1 MDPKARGYELV
12 ESDTELWDDEE
23 VAHGEGVGE
32 SGDNDDLTDL
42 TRESWEVS
50 DGTEDILSSQGM
62 IPESPNFRS
71 FIDTDNFIFCKD
83 GQGSV
88 RQTLH
93 NTEVSESIF

>member
-23 VAHGEGVGE
+23 AIHGEGIGE
-32 SGDNDDLTDL
+32 GGDNDITDL

-50 DGTEDILSSQGM
+50 VITFLSPQPPSIPNSVIDI
-62 IPESPNFRS
+62 F
-71 FIDTDNFIFCKD
+71 NFIFSKD
-83 GQGSV
+83 GESTV

-93 NTEVSESIF
+93 HSEISESFVRLSGDW